1 MISKE
6 FLKAGHAPTLFSAFL
21 YFDMSFM
28 VWVLLG
34 ALGVQIAA
42 KVRAQVD
49 IDLKARAQELL
60 ALDEQ
65 MKAMRDDLVKE
76 QRNTDARVA
85 ERTDAVKSGQP
96 IQERGMFGDGGAGS
110 VGGERRGKPRPEQP
124 AATKP

>member
-1 MISKE
+1 
-6 FLKAGHAPTLFSAFL
+6 
-21 YFDMSFM
+21 
-28 VWVLLG
+28 
-34 ALGVQIAA
+34 
-42 KVRAQVD
+42 VD

-96 IQERGMFGDGGAGS
+96 IQERGMFGEGGSGGS
-110 VGGERRGKPRPEQP
+110 GGERRGKPRPEQP
-124 AATKP
+124 AAVKP